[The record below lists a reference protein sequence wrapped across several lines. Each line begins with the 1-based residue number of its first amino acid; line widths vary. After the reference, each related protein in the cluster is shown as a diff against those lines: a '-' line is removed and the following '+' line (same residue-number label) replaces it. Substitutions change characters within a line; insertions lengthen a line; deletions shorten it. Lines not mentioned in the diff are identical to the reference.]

1 MAYTWKSIFVMWT
14 RIACEQTPP
23 PPSPSPIF
31 PEGEGGVCT
40 QARLETGIN

>member
-23 PPSPSPIF
+23 PPLLRF
-31 PEGEGGVCT
+31 FLRGRGGGVCT
-40 QARLETGIN
+40 QARLETRIN